1 MATGAAMTESD
12 SGACFDEAA
21 GRLVRPYAVTGGRTQ
36 PDTEFGLV
44 TIVVSTGRPLGD
56 IGPEH
61 DQILDVCQR
70 PVSVAEVS
78 ALVHLPVAVIKI
90 LLADLLSWQAIVTRA
105 PVSLLET
112 TRPER
117 HVLEALLDGLR
128 HL

>member
-1 MATGAAMTESD
+1 MTGSD
-12 SGACFDEAA
+12 PEACFDEDA

-36 PDTEFGLV
+36 PAAEFGLV
-44 TIVVSTGRPLGD
+44 TIVVNTGRPLGD

-61 DQILDVCQR
+61 GQILEVCRQ

-78 ALVHLPVAVIKI
+78 AHVHLPVAVIKI
-90 LLADLLSWQAIVTRA
+90 LLADLLGWRAIVTRA
-105 PVSLLET
+105 PVSILDT

-128 HL
+128 NL